1 MSFDSV
7 MPSNYLILCCPFL
20 LRSIFPS
27 TKVSSSELALC
38 IWWPKYWLF
47 TLIIS
52 PSNEYSTLISFRI
65 DWFDLA
71 VQGDLPNPGIE
82 PRSPTLQVDSLPSE
96 PLANF
101 LWEAD
106 DLSHSQ
112 LQVLF
117 LLTVYSFSIFNYKEC
132 NQFDFSI
139 DHLVMYMCKVV
150 SWFVEKGCMLWLVHS
165 RGRIQLAFALLH
177 FVFQDQTWL
186 LLQVYLDFILL
197 HSNLQWWIE
206 HLFSVF

>member
-1 MSFDSV
+1 MFFPVFFVLCLVAQLYPTLGDPMDSV
-7 MPSNYLILCCPFL
+7 HGDSPGKNTRVPCPPS
-20 LRSIFPS
+20 
-27 TKVSSSELALC
+27 
-38 IWWPKYWLF
+38 
-47 TLIIS
+47 
-52 PSNEYSTLISFRI
+52 
-65 DWFDLA
+65 
-71 VQGDLPNPGIE
+71 GDLPNPGIE